1 MRDRLILLLESQH
14 MRPSHLARE
23 AGVGTSTIDDIL
35 KGKIN
40 EKNIGV
46 TKALSIASV
55 LGVSVEYLY
64 GLEEGP
70 ASSIEVENLDE
81 ARLLGYFRT
90 LNDIGKAKA
99 VDYLADLIA
108 TGKY

>member
-1 MRDRLILLLESQH
+1 MKERLILLLEAQH
-14 MRPSHLARE
+14 MRPSRLARE

-46 TKALSIASV
+46 TKALNIANA
-55 LGVSVEYLY
+55 LGVTVEYLY
-64 GLEEGP
+64 GLEAGP
-70 ASSIEVENLDE
+70 ESSTEVENLDE
-81 ARLLGYFRT
+81 ARLLGYFRS
-90 LNDIGKAKA
+90 LNATGQAKA
-99 VDYLADLIA
+99 IDYLADLIA

>member
-1 MRDRLILLLESQH
+1 MRDRLILLLESRH

-23 AGVGTSTIDDIL
+23 AGISTSTIDDIL
-35 KGKIN
+35 KGKVN

-46 TKALSIASV
+46 TKALSIASA

-64 GLEEGP
+64 GLEERP
-70 ASSIEVENLDE
+70 DARIQIDNLDE
-81 ARLLGYFRT
+81 ARLIGYFRT
-90 LNDIGKAKA
+90 LNEQGKAKA

-108 TGKY
+108 TRKY